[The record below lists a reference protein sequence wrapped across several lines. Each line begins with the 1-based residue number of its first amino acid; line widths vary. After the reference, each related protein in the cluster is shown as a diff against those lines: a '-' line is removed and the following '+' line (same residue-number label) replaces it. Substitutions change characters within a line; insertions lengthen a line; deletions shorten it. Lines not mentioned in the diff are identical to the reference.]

1 MGHIFNL
8 KDFTEYNKWL
18 EKPCNR
24 SVCSLEKK
32 LMTDMLQPAKGETI
46 IDIGCGTGES
56 LTPYIEMGLSVTGI
70 DPSKHMLDYAIKEL
84 GNRAE
89 FRLCFA
95 EDLPFDD
102 NSFNYASFFTS
113 LEFVDNPRK
122 ALEEACRVAKDKL
135 FIGILNSYSINVF
148 NIRIKKHF
156 SETVYRHAR
165 FFNIWKIKKMI
176 KELLGDVPVS
186 WETAYELPFEY
197 CSIANKLGKTDFAK
211 KCPFGPFVGIVIPLI
226 PRFRTKPLTIKY
238 SAKQTSHAITGNPVL
253 GGSINGSPSL

>member
-1 MGHIFNL
+1 MGYIFNF
-8 KDFTEYNKWL
+8 KDTVEYDKWF
-18 EKPCNR
+18 EKPHNR
-24 SVCSLEKK
+24 SISALEKK

-46 IDIGCGTGES
+46 LDIGCGTGES
-56 LTPYIEMGLSVTGI
+56 LIPYIEMGLSGTGI
-70 DPSKHMLDYAIKEL
+70 DPSKHMLDCAIKKL

-89 FRLCFA
+89 FRQCFA

-113 LEFVDNPRK
+113 LEFVDDPKK

-156 SETVYRHAR
+156 SESIYRHAK
-165 FFNIWKIKKMI
+165 FFNIWEIKKMI

-186 WETAYELPFEY
+186 WGTVYGFSCKSGIIADKFE
-197 CSIANKLGKTDFAK
+197 KTDYVK
-211 KCPFGPFVGIVIPLI
+211 KYPFGPFAGIAVTLI
-226 PRFRTKPLTIKY
+226 PRFRTKPLSIKY
-238 SAKQTSHAITGNPVL
+238 QANQTSSAIAG
-253 GGSINGSPSL
+253 